1 MTAATFSTAHGRHPA
16 APLAAASVA
25 VTVWGIGPL
34 FVRAIGT
41 SGLTVA
47 TYRLVLGIPVMF
59 AILLAQGARMTWGIL
74 RAAAPAG
81 VLFALD
87 IGLGFSSFQYTSI
100 ANATLLG
107 ALSPLLVLVVS
118 GPMLGDRLR
127 PADRGWFAAALT
139 GTALIVVGGRRGG
152 SNSLLGDGMALAS
165 CVAWTAYFVYL
176 KRRRLDGVPAFAFM
190 TAVITVGAIAILPYA
205 ALASPDLGGVRGT
218 DFLWLLALIV
228 GPGALGH
235 GLMTWATRYINV
247 NVSSLMILA
256 GPVVSTIGAFVF
268 FDESLRIGQLA
279 GGTMVLGS
287 LGFVLVAHSRAQVI
301 DGAPLPLEG
310 E

>member
-1 MTAATFSTAHGRHPA
+1 VTTTTFSTAHGRHPA

-25 VTVWGIGPL
+25 VTIWGIGPL

-41 SGLTVA
+41 TGLTVA
-47 TYRLVLGIPVMF
+47 TYRLVLGIPIMF
-59 AILLAQGARMTWGIL
+59 AILLAQGGTMTWRVM

-87 IGLGFSSFQYTSI
+87 IGLGFSSFQHTSI

-107 ALSPLLVLVVS
+107 ALSPLLVLVVA
-118 GPMLGDRLR
+118 GPLFGDRLR
-127 PADRGWFAAALT
+127 RVDYLWFVAALV
-139 GTALIVVGGRRGG
+139 GTVMIVIGGQRGG
-152 SNSLLGDGMALAS
+152 DSSLVGDAMALGS

-176 KRRRLDGVPAFAFM
+176 KKRRLDGMPAFAFM
-190 TAVITVGAIAILPYA
+190 TAVITTGAIVILPYA
-205 ALASPDLGGVRGT
+205 LLTSPDLRAVHGT
-218 DFLWLLALIV
+218 DFVWLLALII
-228 GPGALGH
+228 GPGAVGH

-256 GPVVSTIGAFVF
+256 GPVVSTIGAYLC
-268 FDESLRIGQLA
+268 FDETLKLGQLV
-279 GGTMVLGS
+279 GGAIVLGS
-287 LGFVLVAHSRAQVI
+287 LGLVLVGHSRAATI
-301 DGAPLPLEG
+301 DGTPQPLEG